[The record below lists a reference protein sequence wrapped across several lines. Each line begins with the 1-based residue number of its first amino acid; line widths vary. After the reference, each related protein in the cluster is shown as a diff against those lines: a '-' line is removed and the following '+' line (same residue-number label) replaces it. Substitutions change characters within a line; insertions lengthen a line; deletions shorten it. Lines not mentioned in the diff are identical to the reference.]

1 MRQDAMETAEQY
13 KKAHQRKNR
22 WYKVVT
28 CLAAVVV
35 FCTTYAL
42 ILPAITM
49 ETKCDIQEHTHTE
62 SCYTQVTT
70 VTKKVLVCTAESL
83 GIHQHTDACY
93 DSESTL
99 ICGYADFVIHRH
111 DASCYDEDG
120 KLWCLLPEMAAHEHT
135 DSCYALPEAVSEEGA
150 EPDLICEEPEVILH
164 QHTSDCFDDGGNL
177 ICGKLQVTEHQH
189 TDACFETVEEPADTT
204 TLTCTNT
211 DPGHVHTAMCYGT
224 WELTCGMEEHSH
236 SDACRGKKETGLTA
250 EEQSQVNEVI
260 ALIDVLPSSEEAE
273 QALAAY
279 GNEGNIIEQE
289 RYLSEMQQKLEA
301 AFHAFDALT
310 EGQKA
315 GVENAE
321 KLQGLDW
328 LLREQIMYPELSE
341 DGAMVR
347 ELMATGVEITPTE
360 AESLPAPGTVRN
372 TDTIRYT
379 FRVKTESYSED
390 RFGKGRVKLEFV
402 LPLPADQAT
411 FNLADMA
418 WLDSEEGYLPAVT
431 TESRLI
437 GDQKIACQVLTGYK
451 LLAQQED
458 SGAVIPGEFT
468 ECVSVSVLDVADGQS
483 VIMQVNAAMEHNI
496 WDGVCQ
502 THQIEE
508 KLTVM
513 TDPLTVVSFL
523 PEEELQAIYAQFL
536 AEVQELESFSG
547 SDEGKRVAAEKLLER
562 LQEAHQLGQLSDERF
577 TELYERAFTALYGD
591 VNTIA
596 EAAEGT
602 NWILLRDSG
611 WFNAYSSYT
620 ESNYAESAYEQ
631 TAAASYSRALLAN
644 AADAASNDMDGATP
658 AQPSDVQVTDRGG
671 TNTSDDGAVSV
682 SKTIS
687 GTNLENVFDITLQ
700 VQTSMNVAEISKE
713 PDMAVVIVMDISNT
727 MNSNFGG
734 VTRYAAAMTAA
745 ENFLDQFAA
754 NNSLGIS
761 KVGYVAFNT
770 DAHQIFGLQ
779 PCSTA
784 KQANALKNTMRTQT
798 GSIINAVGYKD
809 SHSRF
814 TNVEA
819 GLAMASDMLNGVS
832 NENKFIIFLSDGF
845 PTTYIRSGYSG
856 YDPYDSSG
864 RFYDH
869 VLKKPCSYGTSYSDE
884 AAIRARNKAAAIKG
898 SGTTIFSIGVDVAGQ
913 TIQEYITQSEN
924 ANGFSVVDRTG
935 TTYEIGNA
943 SSTEA
948 YKNWLRES
956 IGSGY
961 YYDST
966 DSAGLTSAYH
976 QIFEQIKKQVATGAV
991 PDWVASDPLPTVNGV
1006 AKTVE
1011 FIGLYDKTQNL
1022 VSGELEGK
1030 HEENGENTAA
1040 YQSGSP
1046 AIRWDLKQSGYQT
1059 QTSSGTT
1066 TYTYTLTY
1074 RVRLENERNSFV
1086 EGTIYPTNDTTTLQ
1100 YRTMERTD
1108 GNLTVSDPKTVEF
1121 PIPSVHGYL
1130 AELTFAKRDNR
1141 ENPLS
1146 GAEFTLQHDTQNCKI
1161 CRGDGT
1167 AVKITDQTATSGG
1180 DGAVSFTNI
1189 PSGHS
1194 YTLTETKVPD
1204 GYSSDGSQYQ
1214 VMVAYDNVTVTVTT
1228 VGGTTTAWNG
1238 TIVNNTYYE
1247 LPATGGGGT
1256 TMYTAGGLLI
1266 TTAAVFLLYN
1276 HAKRR
1281 KGDGKS
1287 S

>member
-49 ETKCDIQEHTHTE
+49 ETKCDIPEHTHTE

-70 VTKKVLVCTAESL
+70 VTKKVLVCNADEDHTHDEACYGTTEAPHTHTDECYSESGELICNLPTESDETMGQTLLCGGSETAP
-83 GIHQHTDACY
+83 HQHT
-93 DSESTL
+93 E
-99 ICGYADFVIHRH
+99 
-111 DASCYDEDG
+111 
-120 KLWCLLPEMAAHEHT
+120 
-135 DSCYALPEAVSEEGA
+135 
-150 EPDLICEEPEVILH
+150 
-164 QHTSDCFDDGGNL
+164 
-177 ICGKLQVTEHQH
+177 
-189 TDACFETVEEPADTT
+189 ACFETVEEPADTT

-211 DPGHVHTAMCYGT
+211 DPGHVHTAICYGT

-418 WLDSEEGYLPAVT
+418 WLDNEEGYLPAVT

-483 VIMQVNAAMEHNI
+483 VIMQVNAAMEHNT
-496 WDGVCQ
+496 WDGACQ
-502 THQIEE
+502 THQITE

-547 SDEGKRVAAEKLLER
+547 SDEGKRVAAEELLER
-562 LQEAHQLGQLSDERF
+562 LQEAHQLGQLSDECF

-620 ESNYAESAYEQ
+620 ESSYAESAYEQ

-644 AADAASNDMDGATP
+644 AADAASNDMDVATP
-658 AQPSDVQVTDRGG
+658 AQPSDVQIEERGG

-687 GTNLENVFDITLQ
+687 GTDLENVFDITLQ
-700 VQTSMNVAEISKE
+700 VQTSMNVAEISEE

-727 MNSNFGG
+727 MNSNFGDT
-734 VTRYAAAMTAA
+734 TRYKAAMDAA
-745 ENFLDQFAA
+745 EDFLDQFAES
-754 NNSLGIS
+754 NSLGIS

-779 PCSTA
+779 PCSTTE
-784 KQANALKNTMRTQT
+784 QANDLKNTMRTQT
-798 GSIINAVGYKD
+798 GSIINAEGYNAA
-809 SHSRF
+809 HSRF

-819 GLAMASDMLNGVS
+819 GLAMASDMLNGVT
-832 NENKFIIFLSDGF
+832 NKNKFIIFLSDGF
-845 PTTYIRSGYSG
+845 PTTYISSDYSG
-856 YDPYDSSG
+856 YDPYDSTG

-869 VLKKPCSYGTSYSDE
+869 VLNKKCLYGTSYSDE
-884 AAIRARNKAAAIKG
+884 AAIRAREKAAAIKA

-913 TIQEYITQSEN
+913 TIQQYITQSEN

-935 TTYEIGNA
+935 TTYEIGDA

-948 YKNWLRES
+948 YKNWLRNS

-966 DSAGLTSAYH
+966 DSGGLTSAYH
-976 QIFEQIKKQVATGAV
+976 QIFEQIKQQVATGAV
-991 PDWVASDPLPTVNGV
+991 ADWVASDPLPTVNGV
-1006 AKTVE
+1006 AETVE
-1011 FIGLYDKTQNL
+1011 FIGLYDKTPKL
-1022 VSGELEGK
+1022 AGASLTGT
-1030 HEENGENTAA
+1030 HTINGENTAA
-1040 YQSGSP
+1040 YQSDHH
-1046 AIRWDLKQSGYQT
+1046 AISWDLKQSGYQT
-1059 QTSSGTT
+1059 QTSGGTT
-1066 TYTYTLTY
+1066 TYTYMLTY

-1100 YRTMERTD
+1100 YRTVEGTD
-1108 GNLTVSDPKTVEF
+1108 GNLTVSDPKTVDF

-1130 AELTFAKRDNR
+1130 AELTFTKQDNR
-1141 ENPLS
+1141 GNPLS
-1146 GAEFTLQHDTQNCKI
+1146 GAEFTLQHDAQQCSI

-1167 AVKITDQTATSGG
+1167 AVEISTQTATSGV

-1189 PSGHS
+1189 PSGHI

-1204 GYSSDGSQYQ
+1204 GYASDGSRYQ
-1214 VMVAYDNVTVTVTT
+1214 VKVAYNEVIVTVTT
-1228 VGGTTTAWNG
+1228 VSGTTTAWNG

-1247 LPATGGGGT
+1247 LPNTGGAGT
-1256 TMYTAGGLLI
+1256 TLYTAGGLLI

-1281 KGDGKS
+1281 KGDEES

>member
-49 ETKCDIQEHTHTE
+49 ETKCDIPEHTHTE

-70 VTKKVLVCTAESL
+70 VTKKVLVCNADEDHTHDEACYGTTEAP
-83 GIHQHTDACY
+83 HTHTDECY
-93 DSESTL
+93 SESGEL
-99 ICGYADFVIHRH
+99 ICNLPTE
-111 DASCYDEDG
+111 SDETMG
-120 KLWCLLPEMAAHEHT
+120 QTLL
-135 DSCYALPEAVSEEGA
+135 CGGSETA
-150 EPDLICEEPEVILH
+150 P
-164 QHTSDCFDDGGNL
+164 
-177 ICGKLQVTEHQH
+177 HQH

-211 DPGHVHTAMCYGT
+211 DPDHVHTAICYGT

-260 ALIDVLPSSEEAE
+260 ALIDALPSSEEAE

-418 WLDSEEGYLPAVT
+418 WLDNEEGYLPAVT

-483 VIMQVNAAMEHNI
+483 VIMQVNAAMEHNT
-496 WDGVCQ
+496 WDGACQ
-502 THQIEE
+502 THQITE

-620 ESNYAESAYEQ
+620 ERNYAESTYEQ
-631 TAAASYSRALLAN
+631 TAAVSYSRALLTN
-644 AADAASNDMDGATP
+644 AADAASNDMDVATP

-671 TNTSDDGAVSV
+671 TNTSGDGAVSV

-687 GTNLENVFDITLQ
+687 GTDLENVFDITLQ

-770 DAHQIFGLQ
+770 DAHQIFDLQ
-779 PCSTA
+779 PCSTTE
-784 KQANALKNTMRTQT
+784 QANALKNTMRTQT
-798 GSIINAVGYKD
+798 GSIINASGYNAA
-809 SHSRF
+809 HSRF

-819 GLAMASDMLNGVS
+819 GLAMASDMLNDVT
-832 NENKFIIFLSDGF
+832 NKNKFIIFLSDGF
-845 PTTYIRSGYSG
+845 PTTYISSGYSG
-856 YDPYDSSG
+856 YDPYDSTG

-869 VLKKPCSYGTSYSDE
+869 VLNKKCLYGTSYSDE
-884 AAIRARNKAAAIKG
+884 AAIRARNKAAAIKA

-913 TIQEYITQSEN
+913 TIQQYITQSER
-924 ANGFSVVDRTG
+924 ARDHSVVDRTG
-935 TTYEIGNA
+935 TTYEIGDA

-948 YKNWLRES
+948 YKNWLRNS

-966 DSAGLTSAYH
+966 DSGGLTSAYE
-976 QIFEQIKKQVATGAV
+976 QIFAEIKQKVEAGAV
-991 PDWVASDPLPTVNGV
+991 ADWVASDPLPTVDGV
-1006 AKTVE
+1006 AETVE
-1011 FIGLYDKTQNL
+1011 FIGLYDKTPNL
-1022 VSGELEGK
+1022 AGASLTGT
-1030 HEENGENTAA
+1030 HTIDGENTAA
-1040 YQSGSP
+1040 YQSRSH
-1046 AIRWDLKQSGYQT
+1046 AISWDLKQSGYQKE
-1059 QTSSGTT
+1059 TSGGTT

-1086 EGTIYPTNDTTTLQ
+1086 EGTIYPTNDTTTLR
-1100 YRTMERTD
+1100 YRTKEVTD
-1108 GNLTVSDPKTVEF
+1108 GNLTVSAPKTVNF

-1130 AELTFAKRDNR
+1130 AELTFTKRDNR
-1141 ENPLS
+1141 GYPLS
-1146 GAEFTLQHDTQNCKI
+1146 GAEFTLQHDTQSCKI

-1167 AVKITDQTATSGG
+1167 AVTVEHSTATSNESGK
-1180 DGAVSFTNI
+1180 VSFTNI

-1214 VMVAYDNVTVTVTT
+1214 VMVAYDKVTVTVTT
-1228 VGGTTTAWNG
+1228 VSGTTTEWNG

-1247 LPATGGGGT
+1247 LPDTGGAGT
-1256 TMYTAGGLLI
+1256 TLYTVGGLLI

-1276 HAKRR
+1276 HVKRR
-1281 KGDGKS
+1281 KGDEES

>member
-42 ILPAITM
+42 ILPAITKD
-49 ETKCDIQEHTHTE
+49 TKCDIPEHTHTE
-62 SCYTQVTT
+62 SCNTQVTT
-70 VTKKVLVCTAESL
+70 VTKKALVCNADEDHTHDEACYGTTEAP
-83 GIHQHTDACY
+83 HTHTDECY
-93 DSESTL
+93 SESGEL
-99 ICGYADFVIHRH
+99 ICNLPTE
-111 DASCYDEDG
+111 SDETMG
-120 KLWCLLPEMAAHEHT
+120 QTLL
-135 DSCYALPEAVSEEGA
+135 CGGSETA
-150 EPDLICEEPEVILH
+150 P
-164 QHTSDCFDDGGNL
+164 
-177 ICGKLQVTEHQH
+177 HQH

-211 DPGHVHTAMCYGT
+211 DPDHVHTAICYGT

-260 ALIDVLPSSEEAE
+260 ALIDALPSSEEAE

-418 WLDSEEGYLPAVT
+418 WLDNEEGYLPAVT

-483 VIMQVNAAMEHNI
+483 VIMQVNAAMEHNT
-496 WDGVCQ
+496 WDGACQ
-502 THQIEE
+502 THQITE

-620 ESNYAESAYEQ
+620 ERNYAESTYEQ
-631 TAAASYSRALLAN
+631 TAAVSYSRALLTN
-644 AADAASNDMDGATP
+644 AADAASNDMDVATP

-671 TNTSDDGAVSV
+671 TNTSGDGAVSV

-687 GTNLENVFDITLQ
+687 GTDLENVFDITLQ

-770 DAHQIFGLQ
+770 DAHQIFDLQ
-779 PCSTA
+779 PCSTTE
-784 KQANALKNTMRTQT
+784 QANALKNTMRTQT
-798 GSIINAVGYKD
+798 GSIINASGYNAA
-809 SHSRF
+809 HSRF

-819 GLAMASDMLNGVS
+819 GLAMASDMLNDVT
-832 NENKFIIFLSDGF
+832 NKNKFIIFLSDGF
-845 PTTYIRSGYSG
+845 PTTYISSGYSG
-856 YDPYDSSG
+856 YDPYDSTG

-869 VLKKPCSYGTSYSDE
+869 VLNKKCLYGTSYSDE
-884 AAIRARNKAAAIKG
+884 AAIRARNKAAAIKA

-913 TIQEYITQSEN
+913 TIQQYITQSER
-924 ANGFSVVDRTG
+924 ARDHSVVDRTG
-935 TTYEIGNA
+935 TTYEIGDA

-948 YKNWLRES
+948 YKNWLRNS

-966 DSAGLTSAYH
+966 DSGGLTSAYE
-976 QIFEQIKKQVATGAV
+976 QIFAEIKQKVEAGAV
-991 PDWVASDPLPTVNGV
+991 ADWVASDPLPTVDGV
-1006 AKTVE
+1006 AETVE
-1011 FIGLYDKTQNL
+1011 FIGLYDKTPNL
-1022 VSGELEGK
+1022 AGASLTGT
-1030 HEENGENTAA
+1030 HTIDGENTAA
-1040 YQSGSP
+1040 YQSRSH
-1046 AIRWDLKQSGYQT
+1046 AISWDLKQSGYQKE
-1059 QTSSGTT
+1059 TSGGTT

-1086 EGTIYPTNDTTTLQ
+1086 EGTIYPTNDTTTLR
-1100 YRTMERTD
+1100 YRTKEVTD
-1108 GNLTVSDPKTVEF
+1108 GTLTVSAKKTVHF

-1130 AELTFAKRDNR
+1130 AELTFTKRDNR
-1141 ENPLS
+1141 GYPLS
-1146 GAEFTLQHDTQNCKI
+1146 GAEFTLQHDTQSCKI

-1167 AVKITDQTATSGG
+1167 AVTVEHSTATSNESGK
-1180 DGAVSFTNI
+1180 VSFTNI

-1214 VMVAYDNVTVTVTT
+1214 VMVAYDKVTVTVTT
-1228 VGGTTTAWNG
+1228 VSGTTTEWNG

-1247 LPATGGGGT
+1247 LPDTGGAGT
-1256 TMYTAGGLLI
+1256 TLYTVGGLLI

-1276 HAKRR
+1276 HVKRR
-1281 KGDGKS
+1281 KGDEES

>member
-49 ETKCDIQEHTHTE
+49 ETKCDIPEHTHTE

-70 VTKKVLVCTAESL
+70 VTKKVLVCSADEDHTHGEACYGTTEAP
-83 GIHQHTDACY
+83 HTHTDECY
-93 DSESTL
+93 SESGEL
-99 ICGYADFVIHRH
+99 ICNLPTE
-111 DASCYDEDG
+111 SDETMG
-120 KLWCLLPEMAAHEHT
+120 QTLL
-135 DSCYALPEAVSEEGA
+135 CGGSETA
-150 EPDLICEEPEVILH
+150 P
-164 QHTSDCFDDGGNL
+164 
-177 ICGKLQVTEHQH
+177 HQH

-211 DPGHVHTAMCYGT
+211 DPDHVHTAICYGT

-260 ALIDVLPSSEEAE
+260 ALIDALPSSEEAE

-418 WLDSEEGYLPAVT
+418 WLDNEEGYLPAVT

-483 VIMQVNAAMEHNI
+483 VIVQINAAMEHNT
-496 WDGVCQ
+496 WDGACQ
-502 THQIEE
+502 THQITE

-620 ESNYAESAYEQ
+620 ESSYAESAYEQ

-644 AADAASNDMDGATP
+644 AADAASNDMDVATP

-687 GTNLENVFDITLQ
+687 GTALENVFDITLQ
-700 VQTSMNVAEISKE
+700 VQTSMNVAEISEE

-727 MNSNFGG
+727 MNSDFGG

-779 PCSTA
+779 PCSTTE
-784 KQANALKNTMRTQT
+784 QANDLKNTMRTQT
-798 GSIINAVGYKD
+798 GSIINAEGYNAA
-809 SHSRF
+809 HSRF

-819 GLAMASDMLNGVS
+819 GLAMASDMLNGVT
-832 NENKFIIFLSDGF
+832 NKNKFIIFLSDGF
-845 PTTYIRSGYSG
+845 PTTYISSDYSG
-856 YDPYDSSG
+856 YDPYDSTG

-869 VLKKPCSYGTSYSDE
+869 VLNKKCLYGTSYSNE
-884 AAIRARNKAAAIKG
+884 AAIRARKKAAAIKA

-913 TIQEYITQSEN
+913 TIQQYITQSEN
-924 ANGFSVVDRTG
+924 ASGFSVVDRTG
-935 TTYEIGNA
+935 TTYEIGDA

-948 YKNWLRES
+948 YKNWLRNS

-976 QIFEQIKKQVATGAV
+976 QIFEQIKKQVAAGAV
-991 PDWVASDPLPTVNGV
+991 ADWVASDPLPTVNRV
-1006 AKTVE
+1006 AETVE

-1040 YQSGSP
+1040 YQADSP

-1059 QTSSGTT
+1059 ETSGGTT

-1086 EGTIYPTNDTTTLQ
+1086 EGTIYPTNDTTTLR
-1100 YRTMERTD
+1100 YRTVEGTNE
-1108 GNLTVSDPKTVEF
+1108 NLTVSDPKTVNF

-1130 AELTFAKRDNR
+1130 AELTFTKQDNR
-1141 ENPLS
+1141 GNSLS

>member
-49 ETKCDIQEHTHTE
+49 ETKCDIPEHTHTD

-70 VTKKVLVCTAESL
+70 VTKKVLVCSADEDHTHGEACYGTTEAP
-83 GIHQHTDACY
+83 HTHTDECY
-93 DSESTL
+93 SESGEL
-99 ICGYADFVIHRH
+99 ICNLPTE
-111 DASCYDEDG
+111 SDETMG
-120 KLWCLLPEMAAHEHT
+120 KTLL
-135 DSCYALPEAVSEEGA
+135 CGGSETA
-150 EPDLICEEPEVILH
+150 P
-164 QHTSDCFDDGGNL
+164 
-177 ICGKLQVTEHQH
+177 HQH

-211 DPGHVHTAMCYGT
+211 DPDHVHTAICYGT

-260 ALIDVLPSSEEAE
+260 ALIDALPSSEEAE

-402 LPLPADQAT
+402 LPLSADQAT

-418 WLDSEEGYLPAVT
+418 WLDNEEGYLPAVT

-437 GDQKIACQVLTGYK
+437 GDQKIACQILTGYK

-483 VIMQVNAAMEHNI
+483 VIMQVNAAMEHNT
-496 WDGVCQ
+496 WDGACQ
-502 THQIEE
+502 THQITE

-547 SDEGKRVAAEKLLER
+547 SDEGKRVAAEELLER
-562 LQEAHQLGQLSDERF
+562 LQEAHQLGQLSDECF

-620 ESNYAESAYEQ
+620 ERNYAESTYEQ

-644 AADAASNDMDGATP
+644 AADAASNDMDVATP
-658 AQPSDVQVTDRGG
+658 PQPSDVQVTDKGG
-671 TNTSDDGAVSV
+671 TNTYDDGAVSV

-687 GTNLENVFDITLQ
+687 GTDLENVFDITLQ
-700 VQTSMNVAEISKE
+700 VQTSMNVAEISEE

-734 VTRYAAAMTAA
+734 VTRYKAAMDAA
-745 ENFLDQFAA
+745 EAFLDQFAKS
-754 NNSLGIS
+754 NSLGIS

-770 DAHQIFGLQ
+770 DAHKIFGLQ
-779 PCSTA
+779 PCSTT
-784 KQANALKNTMRTQT
+784 KQANDLKNIMRTQT
-798 GSIINAVGYKD
+798 GSIINASGYNAA
-809 SHSRF
+809 HSRF

-819 GLAMASDMLNGVS
+819 GLAMASDMLKGVS
-832 NENKFIIFLSDGF
+832 NKNKFIIFLSDGF
-845 PTTYIRSGYSG
+845 PTTYISSGYSG
-856 YDPYDSSG
+856 YDPYDSTG

-869 VLKKPCSYGTSYSDE
+869 VLKKPCLYGTSYSDE
-884 AAIRARNKAAAIKG
+884 AAILARKKAAAIKA

-913 TIQEYITQSEN
+913 TIQQYITQSEN

-935 TTYEIGNA
+935 TTYEIGDA

-956 IGSGY
+956 VGSGY

-966 DSAGLTSAYH
+966 DSAGLTNAYN
-976 QIFEQIKKQVATGAV
+976 QIFAEIKQKVEAGAV
-991 PDWVASDPLPTVNGV
+991 ADWVASDPLPTVNGV

-1011 FIGLYDKTQNL
+1011 FIGLYDKN
-1022 VSGELEGK
+1022 SELAGASLTGT
-1030 HEENGENTAA
+1030 HTIDGENTAA
-1040 YQSGSP
+1040 YQSDHH
-1046 AIRWDLKQSGYQT
+1046 AISWDLKQSGYQT

-1066 TYTYTLTY
+1066 TYTLKY
-1074 RVRLENERNSFV
+1074 RVRLENEQDGFV

-1100 YRTMERTD
+1100 YRTMKVTD
-1108 GNLTVSDPKTVEF
+1108 GNLTVSDPKTVDF

-1130 AELTFAKRDNR
+1130 AELTFTKQDNR
-1141 ENPLS
+1141 GNPLS

-1247 LPATGGGGT
+1247 LPDTGGGGT
-1256 TMYTAGGLLI
+1256 TVYTAGGLLI

-1281 KGDGKS
+1281 KGDRKS

>member
-49 ETKCDIQEHTHTE
+49 ETKCDIPEHTHTE

-111 DASCYDEDG
+111 DASCYDENG
-120 KLWCLLPEMAAHEHT
+120 NLWCPLPETEAHQHT
-135 DSCYALPEAVSEEGA
+135 ESCYAESE
-150 EPDLICEEPEVILH
+150 
-164 QHTSDCFDDGGNL
+164 L
-177 ICGKLQVTEHQH
+177 ICGQGEIVPHTHQPYQSPENPGCYDEHGELACGQLEVTEHQH

-547 SDEGKRVAAEKLLER
+547 SDEGKRVAAEELLER
-562 LQEAHQLGQLSDERF
+562 LQEAHQLGQLSDECF

-620 ESNYAESAYEQ
+620 ERNYAESTYEQ

-644 AADAASNDMDGATP
+644 AADAASNDMDVATP
-658 AQPSDVQVTDRGG
+658 PQPSDVQVTDKGG
-671 TNTSDDGAVSV
+671 TNTSGDGAVSV

-687 GTNLENVFDITLQ
+687 GTDLENVFDITLQ
-700 VQTSMNVAEISKE
+700 VQTSMNVAEISEE

-734 VTRYAAAMTAA
+734 VTRYKAAMDAA
-745 ENFLDQFAA
+745 EAFLDQFAKS
-754 NNSLGIS
+754 NSLGIS

-779 PCSTA
+779 PCSTTE
-784 KQANALKNTMRTQT
+784 QANALKNTMRTQT
-798 GSIINAVGYKD
+798 GNIINASGYKD

-819 GLAMASDMLNGVS
+819 GLAMASDMLNGVT
-832 NENKFIIFLSDGF
+832 NKNKFIIFLSDGF

-856 YDPYDSSG
+856 YDPYDSTG

-884 AAIRARNKAAAIKG
+884 AAIRARKKAAAIKN

-913 TIQEYITQSEN
+913 TIQQYITQSEN
-924 ANGFSVVDRTG
+924 ASGFSVVDRTG
-935 TTYEIGNA
+935 TTYEIGDA

-948 YKNWLRES
+948 YKNWLRNS

-1108 GNLTVSDPKTVEF
+1108 GNLTVSDPKMVEF

>member
-49 ETKCDIQEHTHTE
+49 ETKCGIPEHTHTD

-70 VTKKVLVCTAESL
+70 VTKKVLVCNADEDHTHDEACYGTTEAPHTHTDECYSESGELICNLPTESDETMGQTLLCGGSETAP
-83 GIHQHTDACY
+83 HQHT
-93 DSESTL
+93 E
-99 ICGYADFVIHRH
+99 
-111 DASCYDEDG
+111 
-120 KLWCLLPEMAAHEHT
+120 
-135 DSCYALPEAVSEEGA
+135 
-150 EPDLICEEPEVILH
+150 
-164 QHTSDCFDDGGNL
+164 
-177 ICGKLQVTEHQH
+177 
-189 TDACFETVEEPADTT
+189 ACFETVEEPADTT

-211 DPGHVHTAMCYGT
+211 DPDHVHTALCYGT

-418 WLDSEEGYLPAVT
+418 WLDNEEGYLPAVT

-483 VIMQVNAAMEHNI
+483 IIMQVNAAMEHNT
-496 WDGVCQ
+496 WDGACQ
-502 THQIEE
+502 THQITE

-620 ESNYAESAYEQ
+620 ESSYAESAYEQ

-644 AADAASNDMDGATP
+644 AADAASNDMDVATP
-658 AQPSDVQVTDRGG
+658 AQPSDVQIEERGG

-687 GTNLENVFDITLQ
+687 GTDLENVFDITLQ
-700 VQTSMNVAEISKE
+700 VQTSVSVAEISKE

-745 ENFLDQFAA
+745 EKFLDQFAE

-770 DAHQIFGLQ
+770 DAHQIFGLR
-779 PCSTA
+779 PCSTTE
-784 KQANALKNTMRTQT
+784 QANALKNTMRTQT
-798 GSIINAVGYKD
+798 GNIINASGYPD
-809 SHSRF
+809 AHSRF

-832 NENKFIIFLSDGF
+832 NKNKFIIFLSDGF

-856 YDPYDSSG
+856 YDPYDSTG

-869 VLKKPCSYGTSYSDE
+869 VLNKPCKYGTSYSDE
-884 AAIRARNKAAAIKG
+884 AAIRARKKAMDIKN

-913 TIQEYITQSEN
+913 TIQKYITQSEN
-924 ANGFSVVDRTG
+924 ADGFSVVDRTG
-935 TTYEIGNA
+935 TTYEIGDA

-991 PDWVASDPLPTVNGV
+991 ADWVASDPLPTVNGV
-1006 AKTVE
+1006 AETVE
-1011 FIGLYDKTQNL
+1011 FIGLYDKTPTL
-1022 VSGELEGK
+1022 VSGDLKGEHKESS
-1030 HEENGENTAA
+1030 ENTAA
-1040 YQSGSP
+1040 YQSGSH

-1059 QTSSGTT
+1059 QTSGGTT
-1066 TYTYTLTY
+1066 TYTYTLKY

-1100 YRTMERTD
+1100 YRTVEGTNE
-1108 GNLTVSDPKTVEF
+1108 NLTVSDPKTVNF

-1130 AELTFAKRDNR
+1130 AELTFTKQDNR
-1141 ENPLS
+1141 GNSLS
-1146 GAEFTLQHDTQNCKI
+1146 GAEFTLQHDTQRCSI
-1161 CRGDGT
+1161 CRGDGK
-1167 AVKITDQTATSGG
+1167 AVKINPQTATSGV

-1204 GYSSDGSQYQ
+1204 GYSSDGSRYQ

-1228 VGGTTTAWNG
+1228 VGGTTTAWND

-1247 LPATGGGGT
+1247 LPDTGGGGT
-1256 TMYTAGGLLI
+1256 TVYTAGGLLI

-1276 HAKRR
+1276 HVKRR
-1281 KGDGKS
+1281 KGDEES

>member
-49 ETKCDIQEHTHTE
+49 ETKCGIPEHTHTD

-70 VTKKVLVCTAESL
+70 VTKKVLVCNADEDHTHDEACYGTTEAP
-83 GIHQHTDACY
+83 HTHTDECY
-93 DSESTL
+93 SESGEL
-99 ICGYADFVIHRH
+99 ICNLPTE
-111 DASCYDEDG
+111 SDETMG
-120 KLWCLLPEMAAHEHT
+120 QTLL
-135 DSCYALPEAVSEEGA
+135 CGGSETA
-150 EPDLICEEPEVILH
+150 P
-164 QHTSDCFDDGGNL
+164 
-177 ICGKLQVTEHQH
+177 HQH

-211 DPGHVHTAMCYGT
+211 DPDHVHTALCYGT

-260 ALIDVLPSSEEAE
+260 ALIDALPSSEEAE

-418 WLDSEEGYLPAVT
+418 WLDNEEGYLPAVT

-483 VIMQVNAAMEHNI
+483 VIVQINAAMEHNT
-496 WDGVCQ
+496 WDGACQ
-502 THQIEE
+502 THQITE

-620 ESNYAESAYEQ
+620 ESSYAESAYEQ

-644 AADAASNDMDGATP
+644 AADAASNDMDVATP

-687 GTNLENVFDITLQ
+687 GTALENVFDITLQ
-700 VQTSMNVAEISKE
+700 VQTSMNVAEISEE

-734 VTRYAAAMTAA
+734 VTRYKAAMDAA
-745 ENFLDQFAA
+745 EAFLDQFAA
-754 NNSLGIS
+754 NNSLEIS

-770 DAHQIFGLQ
+770 DAHKIFGLQ
-779 PCSTA
+779 PCSTDE
-784 KQANALKNTMRTQT
+784 QANALKNTMRTQT
-798 GSIINAVGYKD
+798 GNIINASGYKD

-819 GLAMASDMLNGVS
+819 GLAMASDMLNGVT
-832 NENKFIIFLSDGF
+832 NKNKFIIFLSDGF

-856 YDPYDSSG
+856 YDPYDEKG
-864 RFYDH
+864 ELFCDR
-869 VLKKPCSYGTSYSDE
+869 VLNKPCKHGTSYSDE
-884 AAIRARNKAAAIKG
+884 AAIRARKKAAAIKD

-913 TIQEYITQSEN
+913 TIQQYITQSEN

-935 TTYEIGNA
+935 TTYEIGDA

-948 YKNWLRES
+948 YKNWLRKS

-966 DSAGLTSAYH
+966 DSAGLTSAYE
-976 QIFEQIKKQVATGAV
+976 QIFTEIKQKVEAGAV
-991 PDWVASDPLPTVNGV
+991 ADWVASDPLPAVSGG
-1006 AKTVE
+1006 AETVE
-1011 FIGLYDKTQNL
+1011 FIGLYDKTPNL
-1022 VSGELEGK
+1022 AGASLPGT
-1030 HEENGENTAA
+1030 HTIDGENTAA
-1040 YQSGSP
+1040 YQAGSH
-1046 AIRWDLKQSGYQT
+1046 AISWDLKQSGYQT
-1059 QTSSGTT
+1059 ETSGNTT
-1066 TYTYTLTY
+1066 TYTYTLKY
-1074 RVRLENERNSFV
+1074 RVRLENEQDGFG
-1086 EGTIYPTNDTTTLQ
+1086 EGTIYPTNDTTTLK
-1100 YRTMERTD
+1100 YRTVEGTD
-1108 GNLTVSDPKTVEF
+1108 GNLTVSDPKTVNF

-1141 ENPLS
+1141 GNSLS
-1146 GAEFTLQHDTQNCKI
+1146 GAEFTLQHDTQRCSI
-1161 CRGDGT
+1161 CRGDDT
-1167 AVKITDQTATSGG
+1167 AVKITDQTATSGV

-1204 GYSSDGSQYQ
+1204 GYSSDGSKYQ
-1214 VMVAYDNVTVTVTT
+1214 VQVAYDNVTVTVTT

-1281 KGDGKS
+1281 KGDEES

>member
-1 MRQDAMETAEQY
+1 M
-13 KKAHQRKNR
+13 
-22 WYKVVT
+22 
-28 CLAAVVV
+28 VV

-49 ETKCDIQEHTHTE
+49 ETKCDIPEHTHTE

-70 VTKKVLVCTAESL
+70 VTKKVLVCNADEDHTHDEACYGTTEAP
-83 GIHQHTDACY
+83 HTHTDECY
-93 DSESTL
+93 SESGEL
-99 ICGYADFVIHRH
+99 ICNLPTE
-111 DASCYDEDG
+111 SDETMG
-120 KLWCLLPEMAAHEHT
+120 QTLL
-135 DSCYALPEAVSEEGA
+135 CGGSETA
-150 EPDLICEEPEVILH
+150 P
-164 QHTSDCFDDGGNL
+164 
-177 ICGKLQVTEHQH
+177 HQH

-211 DPGHVHTAMCYGT
+211 DPDHVHTAICYGT

-260 ALIDVLPSSEEAE
+260 ALIDALPSSEEAE

-418 WLDSEEGYLPAVT
+418 WLDNEEGYLPAVT

-483 VIMQVNAAMEHNI
+483 VIMQVNAAMEHNT
-496 WDGVCQ
+496 WDGACQ
-502 THQIEE
+502 THQITE

-547 SDEGKRVAAEKLLER
+547 SDEGKRVAAEELLER
-562 LQEAHQLGQLSDERF
+562 LQEAHQLGQLSDECF

-591 VNTIA
+591 VNTLA

-620 ESNYAESAYEQ
+620 ESNYAESTYEQ
-631 TAAASYSRALLAN
+631 TAAVSYSRALLAN
-644 AADAASNDMDGATP
+644 AADAASNDMDVATP
-658 AQPSDVQVTDRGG
+658 PQPSDVQVRDRGG

-687 GTNLENVFDITLQ
+687 GTALENVFDITLQ
-700 VQTSMNVAEISKE
+700 VQTSMNVAEISEE

-727 MNSNFGG
+727 MNSDFGG

-779 PCSTA
+779 SCTA
-784 KQANALKNTMRTQT
+784 EQANALKNTMRTQT
-798 GSIINAVGYKD
+798 GNIINASGYKD

-819 GLAMASDMLNGVS
+819 GLAMASDMLNKVS
-832 NENKFIIFLSDGF
+832 NNNKFIIFLSDGF

-856 YDPYDSSG
+856 YDPYDSTG

-869 VLKKPCSYGTSYSDE
+869 VLNKPCSYGTSYSDE
-884 AAIRARNKAAAIKG
+884 AAIRARNKAAAIKN

-935 TTYEIGNA
+935 TTYEIGAA

-948 YKNWLRES
+948 YKNWLQNS

-966 DSAGLTSAYH
+966 DSAGLANAYN
-976 QIFEQIKKQVATGAV
+976 QIFMEIKQKVEAGAV
-991 PDWVASDPLPTVNGV
+991 ADWVASDPLPTTVNGV
-1006 AKTVE
+1006 ADTVE
-1011 FIGLYDKTQNL
+1011 FIGLYDKTPKL
-1022 VSGELEGK
+1022 VSGDLKGEHKES
-1030 HEENGENTAA
+1030 GENTAA
-1040 YQSGSP
+1040 YQADSH
-1046 AIRWDLKQSGYQT
+1046 AISWDLKQSGYKET
-1059 QTSSGTT
+1059 QTSSDTT

-1074 RVRLENERNSFV
+1074 RVRLENEQDRFV
-1086 EGTIYPTNDTTTLQ
+1086 EGTIYPTNDTTTLR
-1100 YRTMERTD
+1100 YRTVEGTD
-1108 GNLTVSDPKTVEF
+1108 ENLTVLERKTVNF
-1121 PIPSVHGYL
+1121 PIPSVKGYL
-1130 AELTFAKRDNR
+1130 SELSFQKTDSNGKA
-1141 ENPLS
+1141 LA
-1146 GAEFTLQHDTQNCKI
+1146 GAEFTLQHDVENCSQ

-1167 AVKITDQTATSGG
+1167 AVTVEHRTATS
-1180 DGAVSFTNI
+1180 DESGAVSFTNI
-1189 PSGHS
+1189 PSGHI

-1204 GYSSDGSQYQ
+1204 GYSSDGSKYQ

-1228 VGGTTTAWNG
+1228 VGGTKTEWNS

-1247 LPATGGGGT
+1247 LPDTGGGGT

-1281 KGDGKS
+1281 KGDRKS

>member
-1 MRQDAMETAEQY
+1 M
-13 KKAHQRKNR
+13 
-22 WYKVVT
+22 
-28 CLAAVVV
+28 
-35 FCTTYAL
+35 
-42 ILPAITM
+42 
-49 ETKCDIQEHTHTE
+49 
-62 SCYTQVTT
+62 
-70 VTKKVLVCTAESL
+70 
-83 GIHQHTDACY
+83 
-93 DSESTL
+93 
-99 ICGYADFVIHRH
+99 
-111 DASCYDEDG
+111 
-120 KLWCLLPEMAAHEHT
+120 
-135 DSCYALPEAVSEEGA
+135 
-150 EPDLICEEPEVILH
+150 
-164 QHTSDCFDDGGNL
+164 
-177 ICGKLQVTEHQH
+177 
-189 TDACFETVEEPADTT
+189 
-204 TLTCTNT
+204 
-211 DPGHVHTAMCYGT
+211 
-224 WELTCGMEEHSH
+224 
-236 SDACRGKKETGLTA
+236 
-250 EEQSQVNEVI
+250 
-260 ALIDVLPSSEEAE
+260 
-273 QALAAY
+273 
-279 GNEGNIIEQE
+279 
-289 RYLSEMQQKLEA
+289 
-301 AFHAFDALT
+301 
-310 EGQKA
+310 
-315 GVENAE
+315 
-321 KLQGLDW
+321 
-328 LLREQIMYPELSE
+328 
-341 DGAMVR
+341 
-347 ELMATGVEITPTE
+347 
-360 AESLPAPGTVRN
+360 
-372 TDTIRYT
+372 
-379 FRVKTESYSED
+379 KTESYSED

-418 WLDSEEGYLPAVT
+418 WLDNEEGYLPAVT

-437 GDQKIACQVLTGYK
+437 GDQKLSCQVLTGYK

-483 VIMQVNAAMEHNI
+483 VVMQINAAMEHNI

-502 THQIEE
+502 THQITE

-620 ESNYAESAYEQ
+620 ESSYAESTYEQ
-631 TAAASYSRALLAN
+631 TAAVSYSRALLAN
-644 AADAASNDMDGATP
+644 AADAASNDMDVATP
-658 AQPSDVQVTDRGG
+658 PQPSDVQVTDRGG

-687 GTNLENVFDITLQ
+687 GTDLENVFDITLQ
-700 VQTSMNVAEISKE
+700 VQTSMNVAEICKE

-734 VTRYAAAMTAA
+734 VTRYKAAMDAA
-745 ENFLDQFAA
+745 EAFLDQFAA

-770 DAHQIFGLQ
+770 DAHEIFGLR
-779 PCSTA
+779 PCSTTE
-784 KQANALKNTMRTQT
+784 QAHALKNTMRTQT
-798 GSIINAVGYKD
+798 GNIINASGYKD

-819 GLAMASDMLNGVS
+819 GLAMASDMLNGVT
-832 NENKFIIFLSDGF
+832 NKNKFIIFLSDGF

-856 YDPYDSSG
+856 YDPYDEKG
-864 RFYDH
+864 ELFCDR
-869 VLKKPCSYGTSYSDE
+869 VLNKPCKHGTSYSDE
-884 AAIRARNKAAAIKG
+884 AAIRARNKAAAIKA

-913 TIQEYITQSEN
+913 TIQQYITQSEN
-924 ANGFSVVDRTG
+924 ASGFSVVDRTG
-935 TTYEIGNA
+935 TTYEIGDA

-948 YKNWLRES
+948 YKNWLRNS

-966 DSAGLTSAYH
+966 DSAGLASAYN
-976 QIFEQIKKQVATGAV
+976 QIFAEIKQQVATGALA
-991 PDWVASDPLPTVNGV
+991 DWVASDPLPTVNDV
-1006 AKTVE
+1006 AGTVE
-1011 FIGLYDKTQNL
+1011 FIGLYDKDKTL
-1022 VSGELEGK
+1022 ILEGASLTGT
-1030 HEENGENTAA
+1030 HTINGENTAE
-1040 YQSGSP
+1040 YQAADFP
-1046 AIRWDLKQSGYQT
+1046 AIRWDLKQSGYKET
-1059 QTSSGTT
+1059 QTSGDTT

-1086 EGTIYPTNDTTTLQ
+1086 EGPIYPTNDTTTLQ
-1100 YRTMERTD
+1100 YRTMKRTD
-1108 GNLTVSDPKTVEF
+1108 GNLTVSAPKTVNF

-1130 AELTFAKRDNR
+1130 AELTFTKQDNR
-1141 ENPLS
+1141 ENSLS
-1146 GAEFTLQHDTQNCKI
+1146 GAEFTLQHDTQSCKI
-1161 CRGDGT
+1161 CRGDGK
-1167 AVKITDQTATSGG
+1167 AVEINPQTATSGV

-1189 PSGHS
+1189 PSGHI

-1204 GYSSDGSQYQ
+1204 GYSSDGSKYQ

-1228 VGGTTTAWNG
+1228 VGGTKTEWNS

-1247 LPATGGGGT
+1247 LPNTGGAGT
-1256 TMYTAGGLLI
+1256 TLYTTGGLLI

>member
-1 MRQDAMETAEQY
+1 MRQDAMETVEQY

-49 ETKCDIQEHTHTE
+49 ETKCDIPEHTHTE

-70 VTKKVLVCTAESL
+70 VTKKVLVCNADEDHTHDEACYGTTEAP
-83 GIHQHTDACY
+83 HTHTDECY
-93 DSESTL
+93 SESGEL
-99 ICGYADFVIHRH
+99 ICNLPTE
-111 DASCYDEDG
+111 SDETMG
-120 KLWCLLPEMAAHEHT
+120 QTLL
-135 DSCYALPEAVSEEGA
+135 CGGSETA
-150 EPDLICEEPEVILH
+150 P
-164 QHTSDCFDDGGNL
+164 
-177 ICGKLQVTEHQH
+177 HQH

-211 DPGHVHTAMCYGT
+211 DPDHVHTAICYGT

-418 WLDSEEGYLPAVT
+418 WLDNEEGYLPAVT

-483 VIMQVNAAMEHNI
+483 VIMQVNAAMEHNT
-496 WDGVCQ
+496 WDGACQ
-502 THQIEE
+502 THQITE

-547 SDEGKRVAAEKLLER
+547 SDEGKCVAAEKLLER

-620 ESNYAESAYEQ
+620 ESNYAESTYEQ

-658 AQPSDVQVTDRGG
+658 AQPSDVQIEERGG

-687 GTNLENVFDITLQ
+687 GTALENVFDITLQ
-700 VQTSMNVAEISKE
+700 VQTSMNVAEISE
-713 PDMAVVIVMDISNT
+713 APDMAVVIVMDISNT
-727 MNSNFGG
+727 MNSDFGG

-770 DAHQIFGLQ
+770 DAHQIFNLQ
-779 PCSTA
+779 SCSTA
-784 KQANALKNTMRTQT
+784 EQANALKNTMRTQT
-798 GSIINAVGYKD
+798 GSIINAEGYNAA
-809 SHSRF
+809 HNRF

-832 NENKFIIFLSDGF
+832 NKNKFIIFLSDGF
-845 PTTYIRSGYSG
+845 PTTYISSGYSG
-856 YDPYDSSG
+856 YDPYDSTG

-869 VLKKPCSYGTSYSDE
+869 VLNKPCLYGTSYSDE
-884 AAIRARNKAAAIKG
+884 AAIRARKKAAAIKN

-913 TIQEYITQSEN
+913 TIQQYITQSEK
-924 ANGFSVVDRTG
+924 ASSHSVVDRTG
-935 TTYEIGNA
+935 TTYEIGEA

-948 YKNWLRES
+948 YKNWLRNS

-966 DSAGLTSAYH
+966 DSAGLANAYE
-976 QIFEQIKKQVATGAV
+976 QIFAEIKQQVEAGAV
-991 PDWVASDPLPTVNGV
+991 ADWVASDPLPTVKGV
-1006 AKTVE
+1006 AETVE
-1011 FIGLYDKTQNL
+1011 FIGLYDKDKTL
-1022 VSGELEGK
+1022 RLEGASLTGT
-1030 HEENGENTAA
+1030 HTINGENTAA
-1040 YQSGSP
+1040 YQSDHH

-1059 QTSSGTT
+1059 QTSGGTT

-1074 RVRLENERNSFV
+1074 RVRLENEQDSFA

-1100 YRTMERTD
+1100 YRTMEGTD
-1108 GNLTVSDPKTVEF
+1108 GNLTVSDSKTVNF

-1130 AELTFAKRDNR
+1130 AELTFSKTDNR
-1141 ENPLS
+1141 GNSLS

-1161 CRGDGT
+1161 CRGDGK
-1167 AVKITDQTATSGG
+1167 AVEINPQTATSGV

-1189 PSGHS
+1189 PSGHI

-1204 GYSSDGSQYQ
+1204 GYSSDGSKYQ

-1228 VGGTTTAWNG
+1228 VGGTKTEWNS

-1247 LPATGGGGT
+1247 LPNTGGAGT
-1256 TMYTAGGLLI
+1256 TVYTAGGLLI

-1281 KGDGKS
+1281 KGDRKS

>member
-1 MRQDAMETAEQY
+1 M
-13 KKAHQRKNR
+13 
-22 WYKVVT
+22 
-28 CLAAVVV
+28 
-35 FCTTYAL
+35 
-42 ILPAITM
+42 
-49 ETKCDIQEHTHTE
+49 
-62 SCYTQVTT
+62 
-70 VTKKVLVCTAESL
+70 
-83 GIHQHTDACY
+83 
-93 DSESTL
+93 
-99 ICGYADFVIHRH
+99 
-111 DASCYDEDG
+111 
-120 KLWCLLPEMAAHEHT
+120 
-135 DSCYALPEAVSEEGA
+135 
-150 EPDLICEEPEVILH
+150 
-164 QHTSDCFDDGGNL
+164 
-177 ICGKLQVTEHQH
+177 
-189 TDACFETVEEPADTT
+189 
-204 TLTCTNT
+204 
-211 DPGHVHTAMCYGT
+211 
-224 WELTCGMEEHSH
+224 
-236 SDACRGKKETGLTA
+236 
-250 EEQSQVNEVI
+250 I
-260 ALIDVLPSSEEAE
+260 ALIDALPSSEEAE

-279 GNEGNIIEQE
+279 GNEGNIIGQE
-289 RYLSEMQQKLEA
+289 RYLSEMQQKLEV
-301 AFHAFDALT
+301 AFHAFDVLT

-315 GVENAE
+315 GVENAG

-347 ELMATGVEITPTE
+347 ELMATGVEIIPTE

-418 WLDSEEGYLPAVT
+418 WLDNEEGYLPAVT

-437 GDQKIACQVLTGYK
+437 GDQKLSCQVLTGYK

-483 VIMQVNAAMEHNI
+483 VVMQINAAMEHNI

-502 THQIEE
+502 THQIAE

-523 PEEELQAIYAQFL
+523 PEEELQAIYEQFL

-547 SDEGKRVAAEKLLER
+547 SDEEKRVAAEELLER

-620 ESNYAESAYEQ
+620 ESNYAESTYEQ
-631 TAAASYSRALLAN
+631 TAAASYSRALLTN
-644 AADAASNDMDGATP
+644 AADPAADDEGGATP
-658 AQPSDVQVTDRGG
+658 AQPPSDVQVTGRGG
-671 TNTSDDGAVSV
+671 TKTSDDGAVSV

-687 GTNLENVFDITLQ
+687 GTDLENVFDITLQ
-700 VQTSMNVAEISKE
+700 VQTSMNVAKISEE

-727 MNSNFGG
+727 MNSDFGG

-745 ENFLDQFAA
+745 ETFLDQFAA

-779 PCSTA
+779 PCSTEE
-784 KQANALKNTMRTQT
+784 QAYALKNTMRTQT
-798 GSIINAVGYKD
+798 GSIINASGYKD
-809 SHSRF
+809 AHSRF

-832 NENKFIIFLSDGF
+832 NKNKFIIFLSDGF
-845 PTTYIRSGYSG
+845 PTTYISSGYSG
-856 YDPYDSSG
+856 YDPYDATG

-869 VLKKPCSYGTSYSDE
+869 VLNKPCLYGTSYSDE
-884 AAIRARNKAAAIKG
+884 AAIRARNKAAAIKK

-913 TIQEYITQSEN
+913 TIQQYITQSEN
-924 ANGFSVVDRTG
+924 ADGFSVVDRTG
-935 TTYEIGNA
+935 TTYEIGEA

-948 YKNWLRES
+948 YKNWLGNS

-966 DSAGLTSAYH
+966 DSAGLTSAYE
-976 QIFEQIKKQVATGAV
+976 QIFAEIKQKVETGALA
-991 PDWVASDPLPTVNGV
+991 DWVASDPLPTVKGV
-1006 AKTVE
+1006 AETVE
-1011 FIGLYDKTQNL
+1011 FIGLYDKTPKL
-1022 VSGELEGK
+1022 AGASLTGT
-1030 HEENGENTAA
+1030 HTINGENTAA
-1040 YQSGSP
+1040 YQSDSH
-1046 AIRWDLKQSGYQT
+1046 AISWDLKQSGYQT
-1059 QTSSGTT
+1059 QTSGGTT

-1074 RVRLENERNSFV
+1074 RVRLENERNSFA

-1100 YRTMERTD
+1100 YRTMEGTD
-1108 GNLTVSDPKTVEF
+1108 GNLTVSAPKTVDF
-1121 PIPSVHGYL
+1121 PIPSVKGYL
-1130 AELTFAKRDNR
+1130 SELSFQKTDSNGKA
-1141 ENPLS
+1141 LA
-1146 GAEFTLQHDTQNCKI
+1146 GAEFTLQHDVENCSQ

-1167 AVKITDQTATSGG
+1167 AVEISPQTATSGG
-1180 DGAVSFTNI
+1180 DGTVSFTDI
-1189 PSGHS
+1189 PSGHI

-1204 GYSSDGSQYQ
+1204 GYASDGSRYQ
-1214 VMVAYDNVTVTVTT
+1214 VQVAYDNVTVTVTT
-1228 VGGTTTAWNG
+1228 VGGTETAWNG

-1247 LPATGGGGT
+1247 LPDTGGAGT
-1256 TMYTAGGLLI
+1256 TLYTVGGLLI
-1266 TTAAVFLLYN
+1266 TTAAVFLLHS

-1281 KGDGKS
+1281 KGEGKS

>member
-49 ETKCDIQEHTHTE
+49 ETKCDIPEHTHTE

-70 VTKKVLVCTAESL
+70 VTKKVLVCSADEDHTHGEACYGTTEAP
-83 GIHQHTDACY
+83 HTHTDECY
-93 DSESTL
+93 SESGEL
-99 ICGYADFVIHRH
+99 ICNLPTE
-111 DASCYDEDG
+111 SDETMG
-120 KLWCLLPEMAAHEHT
+120 QTLL
-135 DSCYALPEAVSEEGA
+135 CGGSETA
-150 EPDLICEEPEVILH
+150 P
-164 QHTSDCFDDGGNL
+164 
-177 ICGKLQVTEHQH
+177 HQH

-211 DPGHVHTAMCYGT
+211 DPDHVHTALCYGT
-224 WELTCGMEEHSH
+224 WELTCGMEEHTH

-260 ALIDVLPSSEEAE
+260 ALIDALPSSEEAE

-315 GVENAE
+315 GVENAG

-347 ELMATGVEITPTE
+347 ELMATGVEIIPTE

-379 FRVKTESYSED
+379 FRVKAESYSED

-418 WLDSEEGYLPAVT
+418 WLDNEEGYLPAVT

-483 VIMQVNAAMEHNI
+483 VIMQVNAAMEHNT
-496 WDGVCQ
+496 WDGACQ
-502 THQIEE
+502 THQITE

-513 TDPLTVVSFL
+513 TDPLTVVSVL

-547 SDEGKRVAAEKLLER
+547 SDEGKRIAAEKLLER
-562 LQEAHQLGQLSDERF
+562 LQEAHQLGQLSDECF

-620 ESNYAESAYEQ
+620 ESSYAESAYEQ

-644 AADAASNDMDGATP
+644 AADAASNDMDVATP
-658 AQPSDVQVTDRGG
+658 PQPSDVQVTDKGG
-671 TNTSDDGAVSV
+671 TNTYDDGAVSV

-687 GTNLENVFDITLQ
+687 GTDLENVFDITLQ

-734 VTRYAAAMTAA
+734 VTRYKAAMDAA
-745 ENFLDQFAA
+745 EAFLDQFAKS
-754 NNSLGIS
+754 NSLGIS

-770 DAHQIFGLQ
+770 DAHEIFGLQ
-779 PCSTA
+779 PCSTDE
-784 KQANALKNTMRTQT
+784 QANKLKNTMRTQT

-935 TTYEIGNA
+935 TTYEIGDA

-948 YKNWLRES
+948 YKN
-956 IGSGY
+956 
-961 YYDST
+961 
-966 DSAGLTSAYH
+966 
-976 QIFEQIKKQVATGAV
+976 
-991 PDWVASDPLPTVNGV
+991 
-1006 AKTVE
+1006 
-1011 FIGLYDKTQNL
+1011 
-1022 VSGELEGK
+1022 
-1030 HEENGENTAA
+1030 
-1040 YQSGSP
+1040 
-1046 AIRWDLKQSGYQT
+1046 
-1059 QTSSGTT
+1059 
-1066 TYTYTLTY
+1066 
-1074 RVRLENERNSFV
+1074 
-1086 EGTIYPTNDTTTLQ
+1086 
-1100 YRTMERTD
+1100 
-1108 GNLTVSDPKTVEF
+1108 
-1121 PIPSVHGYL
+1121 
-1130 AELTFAKRDNR
+1130 
-1141 ENPLS
+1141 
-1146 GAEFTLQHDTQNCKI
+1146 
-1161 CRGDGT
+1161 
-1167 AVKITDQTATSGG
+1167 
-1180 DGAVSFTNI
+1180 
-1189 PSGHS
+1189 
-1194 YTLTETKVPD
+1194 
-1204 GYSSDGSQYQ
+1204 
-1214 VMVAYDNVTVTVTT
+1214 
-1228 VGGTTTAWNG
+1228 
-1238 TIVNNTYYE
+1238 
-1247 LPATGGGGT
+1247 
-1256 TMYTAGGLLI
+1256 
-1266 TTAAVFLLYN
+1266 
-1276 HAKRR
+1276 
-1281 KGDGKS
+1281 
-1287 S
+1287 